1 VPKYD
6 GRNTRNPVTMSG
18 KQEYRDLR
26 VLVTG
31 AGGFIGSHL
40 VEGLVGA
47 GAHVKALVRYT
58 SRGSWGHLEQVAP
71 KVLDSVEV
79 VLGDVRDAQFM
90 RNQVRGREVV
100 FHLAALIG
108 IPYSYEASESYV
120 DTNIRGTLNVLQAAR
135 EEKRSR
141 VVITSTSEVYG
152 TACYTP
158 MDEKHPLQA
167 QSPYSASK
175 IAADKLAE
183 SYHLSF
189 GLPVVVVRPFNTY
202 GPRQSARAVIPTIV
216 SQVLA
221 GGDTLRLGSVGPV
234 RDLTYVGD
242 TVRGFLHAGVAER
255 AVGQVINLGTGQ
267 GISIGE
273 LAQMTM
279 QIAGHKLAIVTDA
292 DRVRPPASEVRL
304 LIAKTERARDLLG
317 WEPEVPLAEGLKR
330 VVEYI
335 SANMAAYRVGT
346 YAV

>member
-1 VPKYD
+1 MTV
-6 GRNTRNPVTMSG
+6 SG
-18 KQEYRDLR
+18 KPEYRDLR

-40 VEGLVGA
+40 VEALVGA
-47 GAHVKALVRYT
+47 GAHVRALVRYT

-71 KVLDSVEV
+71 QVRDSVEV

-90 RNQVRGREVV
+90 RNQLRGCDVV

-120 DTNIRGTLNVLQAAR
+120 DTNIRGALNVLQAAR
-135 EEKRSR
+135 EAKRPR

-175 IAADKLAE
+175 ISADKLAE

-189 GLPVVVVRPFNTY
+189 GLPVVTVRPFNTY

-221 GGDTLRLGSVGPV
+221 GGDTLRLGSLDPV

-242 TVRGFLHAGVAER
+242 TVRGFLRAGVAEK

-273 LAQMTM
+273 LAQMIM
-279 QIAGHKLAIVTDA
+279 QIAGHKLPIVADA

-304 LIAKTERARDLLG
+304 LIAKTERAHNLLG

-330 VVEYI
+330 VIEYI
-335 SANMAAYRVGT
+335 SANMVAYRVGT

>member
-1 VPKYD
+1 
-6 GRNTRNPVTMSG
+6 MSSSH
-18 KQEYRDLR
+18 EYRDRR

-40 VEGLVGA
+40 VEALVGA
-47 GAHVKALVRYT
+47 GAHVRALVRYT
-58 SRGSWGHLEQVAP
+58 SRGSWGHLEQVTP
-71 KVLDSVEV
+71 EVRHSIKVA
-79 VLGDVRDAQFM
+79 LGDVRDAQFI
-90 RNQVRGREVV
+90 RHHVRGCDVV

-120 DTNIRGTLNVLQAAR
+120 DTNVRGTLNVLQAAR
-135 EEKRSR
+135 DAAGPR

-152 TACYTP
+152 TAVYTP

-189 GLPVVVVRPFNTY
+189 GLPVVTVRPFNTY

-221 GGDTLRLGSVGPV
+221 GGDTLRLGSLDPV

-242 TVRGFLHAGVAER
+242 TVRGFLRAGIAEQ
-255 AVGQVINLGTGQ
+255 AVGQVINLGTGH

-273 LAQMTM
+273 LARAIM
-279 QIAGHKLAIVTDA
+279 QIAGRKLAIVADA

-330 VVEYI
+330 VVDYV

>member
-1 VPKYD
+1 
-6 GRNTRNPVTMSG
+6 MSINH
-18 KQEYRDLR
+18 EYRDRR

-40 VEGLVGA
+40 VEALVSE

-58 SRGSWGHLEQVAP
+58 SRGSWSHLEDATPEVRHSI
-71 KVLDSVEV
+71 KV
-79 VLGDVRDAQFM
+79 VLGDVRDAQFI
-90 RNQVRGREVV
+90 RHQVRGCDVV

-108 IPYSYEASESYV
+108 IPYSYEASESYL
-120 DTNIRGTLNVLQAAR
+120 DTNVRGTLNVLQAAR
-135 EEKRSR
+135 DAAGPR

-152 TACYTP
+152 TAVYTP

-189 GLPVVVVRPFNTY
+189 GLPVVTVRPFNTY

-221 GGDTLRLGSVGPV
+221 GGDTLRLGSLDPV

-242 TVRGFLHAGVAER
+242 TVRGFLRAGVAEQ
-255 AVGQVINLGTGQ
+255 AVGQVINLGTGH

-273 LAQMTM
+273 LAREIM
-279 QIAGHKLAIVTDA
+279 QIAGHNLAIVADA

-317 WEPEVPLAEGLKR
+317 WEPRVPLAEGLRR
-330 VVEYI
+330 VVDYI

>member
-1 VPKYD
+1 MTV
-6 GRNTRNPVTMSG
+6 SG
-18 KQEYRDLR
+18 KPEYRDLR

-40 VEGLVGA
+40 VEALVGA
-47 GAHVKALVRYT
+47 GAHVRALVRYT

-71 KVLDSVEV
+71 QVRDSVEV

-90 RNQVRGREVV
+90 RNQLRGCDVV

-120 DTNIRGTLNVLQAAR
+120 DTNIRGALNVLQAAR
-135 EEKRSR
+135 EAKRPR

-175 IAADKLAE
+175 ISADKLAE

-189 GLPVVVVRPFNTY
+189 GLPVVTVRPFNTY

-221 GGDTLRLGSVGPV
+221 GGDTLRLGSLDPV

-242 TVRGFLHAGVAER
+242 TVRGFLRAGVAEK

-273 LAQMTM
+273 LAQMIM
-279 QIAGHKLAIVTDA
+279 QIAGHKLPIVADA

-304 LIAKTERARDLLG
+304 LIAKTERAHSLLG

-330 VVEYI
+330 VIEYI
-335 SANMAAYRVGT
+335 SANMVAYRVGT

>member
-1 VPKYD
+1 
-6 GRNTRNPVTMSG
+6 MSG
-18 KQEYRDLR
+18 NAEYNNLR

-40 VEGLVGA
+40 VEALLRA
-47 GAHVKALVRYT
+47 GARVKAVVRYT
-58 SRGSWGHLEQVAP
+58 SRGSWGHLEHVSSE
-71 KVLDSVEV
+71 VRDSMEV
-79 VLGDVRDAQFM
+79 ILGDVRDTQFL
-90 RNQVRGREVV
+90 RKQALGCDVI

-108 IPYSYEASESYV
+108 IPYSYEAAESYV
-120 DTNIRGTLNVLQAAR
+120 DTNVRGTLNVLQAAR
-135 EEKRSR
+135 EAAVRR

-189 GLPVVVVRPFNTY
+189 GLPVVTIRPFNTY

-221 GGDTLRLGSVGPV
+221 GVDTLHLGSLDPV
-234 RDLTYVGD
+234 RDLTYVED
-242 TVRGFLHAGVAER
+242 TVRGFLRAGVVEQ
-255 AVGQVINLGTGQ
+255 AVGQIINLGTGQ
-267 GISIGE
+267 GISIGD
-273 LAQMTM
+273 LAHAAM
-279 QIAGHKLAIVTDA
+279 QIVGRKLPIVTEA

-304 LIAKTERARDLLG
+304 LVAKTARARDLLG
-317 WEPEVPLAEGLKR
+317 WEPEVPLTEGLKR
-330 VVEYI
+330 VIEYI
-335 SANMAAYRVGT
+335 GANMAAYRVES

>member
-1 VPKYD
+1 
-6 GRNTRNPVTMSG
+6 MSG

-71 KVLDSVEV
+71 KVRDSVEV

-90 RNQVRGREVV
+90 RNQVRGRDVV

>member
-1 VPKYD
+1 M
-6 GRNTRNPVTMSG
+6 TG
-18 KQEYRDLR
+18 KSEYKDIR

-40 VEGLVGA
+40 VEALVGA
-47 GAHVKALVRYT
+47 GARVKALVRYT
-58 SRGSWGHLEQVAP
+58 SRGSWGHLEQIAP
-71 KVLDSVEV
+71 KVRDSVEV
-79 VLGDVRDAQFM
+79 VLGDVRDAQFV
-90 RNQVRGREVV
+90 RDQVRGCDVI

-120 DTNIRGTLNVLQAAR
+120 DTNVRGTLNVLQAAR
-135 EEKRSR
+135 EAAGAR

-152 TACYTP
+152 TASYTP
-158 MDEKHPLQA
+158 MDETHPLQA

-189 GLPVVVVRPFNTY
+189 GLPVVTVRPFNTY

-221 GGDTLRLGSVGPV
+221 GGDTLRLGSLDPV

-242 TVRGFLHAGVAER
+242 TVRGFLRAGVAEQ

-273 LAQMTM
+273 LAQMIM
-279 QIAGHKLAIVTDA
+279 EIAGRKLAIVADA
-292 DRVRPPASEVRL
+292 GRVRPQASEVRL

-317 WEPEVPLAEGLKR
+317 WEPEVPLAQGLER

-335 SANMAAYRVGT
+335 RANMAAYRVGT

>member
-1 VPKYD
+1 
-6 GRNTRNPVTMSG
+6 MSG
-18 KQEYRDLR
+18 KPEYKHLR

-40 VEGLVGA
+40 VEALVGA
-47 GAHVKALVRYT
+47 GAQVKAVVRYT

-71 KVLDSVEV
+71 KVRDSVEV
-79 VLGDVRDAQFM
+79 VLGDVRDAQFLL
-90 RNQVRGREVV
+90 NQVRGCDVV

-108 IPYSYEASESYV
+108 IPYSYEAAESYV
-120 DTNIRGTLNVLQAAR
+120 DTNVRGTLNLLQAAR
-135 EEKRSR
+135 EADVKK

-175 IAADKLAE
+175 IGADKLAE

-189 GLPVVVVRPFNTY
+189 GLPVVTVRPFNTY

-221 GGDTLRLGSVGPV
+221 GGDALRLGALEPV
-234 RDLTYVGD
+234 RDLTYVED
-242 TVRGFLHAGVAER
+242 TVRGFLRAGVSEQ
-255 AVGQVINLGTGQ
+255 AVGQVINLGSGQ

-273 LAQMTM
+273 LAQMIM
-279 QIAGHKLAIVTDA
+279 QIVGRKMPIVIDA
-292 DRVRPPASEVRL
+292 DRVRPQASEVL
-304 LIAKTERARDLLG
+304 LLVAKTERARDILG
-317 WEPEVPLAEGLKR
+317 WEPGVSLTEGLRR
-330 VVEYI
+330 VIEYI
-335 SANMAAYRVGT
+335 SANMVAYRVGS